1 MTEGEKASYGLVA
14 EQDFEENDVLYTES
28 PLISALSPQLEVMID
43 KEVHSVFFFLDTK
56 RPPTFFFF
64 F

>member
-1 MTEGEKASYGLVA
+1 LKETTEGEKASYGLVA

-43 KEVHSVFFFLDTK
+43 KEAHSLLFG
-56 RPPTFFFF
+56 R
-64 F
+64 

>member
-43 KEVHSVFFFLDTK
+43 KEAHSVFFFGH
-56 RPPTFFFF
+56 
-64 F
+64 